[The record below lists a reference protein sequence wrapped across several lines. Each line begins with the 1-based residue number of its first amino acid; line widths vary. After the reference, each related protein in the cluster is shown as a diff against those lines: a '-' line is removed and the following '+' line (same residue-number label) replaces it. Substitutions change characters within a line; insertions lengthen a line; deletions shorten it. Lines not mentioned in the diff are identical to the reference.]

1 MEKIDHIAIVV
12 TNINHAVKWYTDNH
26 DCKVNYKDNSWAE
39 LQFDNIKLA
48 LVLPQDHPPHI
59 AFVDESIEN
68 GTKHRDGSESI
79 YEHDT
84 FGNIIEKIKYEKP
97 KSWRTSNIN
106 TNRYSYWYWYRL
118 CSESIFRHLLFITKF
133 IKKGLTHTGFIS

>member
-1 MEKIDHIAIVV
+1 MQLNGIQ
-12 TNINHAVKWYTDNH
+12 NNF
-26 DCKVNYKDNSWAE
+26 DCKVNYQDKVGLE

-48 LVLPQDHPPHI
+48 LVLPNEHPPHI

-84 FGNIIEKIKYEKP
+84 FGNIIEKIKYEKS
-97 KSWRTSNIN
+97 K
-106 TNRYSYWYWYRL
+106 
-118 CSESIFRHLLFITKF
+118 
-133 IKKGLTHTGFIS
+133 

>member
-12 TNINHAVKWYTDNH
+12 TNINHAVDWYTKNR
-26 DCKVNYKDNSWAE
+26 DCKVNYQDDSWAE

-59 AFVDESIEN
+59 AFEDDSIE

-97 KSWRTSNIN
+97 KS
-106 TNRYSYWYWYRL
+106 
-118 CSESIFRHLLFITKF
+118 
-133 IKKGLTHTGFIS
+133 